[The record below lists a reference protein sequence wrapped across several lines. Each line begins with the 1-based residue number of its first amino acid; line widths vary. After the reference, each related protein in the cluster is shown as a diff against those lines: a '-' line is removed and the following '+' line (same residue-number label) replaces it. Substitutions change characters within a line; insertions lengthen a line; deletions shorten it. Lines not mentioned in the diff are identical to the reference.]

1 VKIKQGIMLAL
12 LMISTHALANETSK
26 VILKEGSNLLDINGD
41 GVDDLVVYSRFENNT
56 SHPNNTMTIFMIDPQ
71 GKYHILPVANDIG
84 FTWSDFILSASTI
97 KIADYALYKK
107 PGGYFIVSARKLT
120 GGEHGEDVSD
130 DLPVK
135 FTRYDINSYQDAPG
149 VPPYFWEYRGA
160 YMTTE
165 KYHDIDDAFV
175 HFTSDMIKP

>member
-1 VKIKQGIMLAL
+1 MKIKKGIMLSL
-12 LMISTHALANETSK
+12 LLISLNLLADEGSK
-26 VILKEGSNLLDINGD
+26 ITLKEGINLLDINGD

-56 SHPNNTMTIFMIDPQ
+56 SHPNNTVTIFMIDRQ

-107 PGGYFIVSARKLT
+107 PEGYFIVSAHKLT
-120 GGEHGEDVSD
+120 GDNYGEDVSD

-160 YMTTE
+160 YITAE
-165 KYHDIDDAFV
+165 KYHDIDDAFP
-175 HFTSDMIKP
+175 HFDASMLK

>member
-1 VKIKQGIMLAL
+1 MKIKHGLLFAL
-12 LMISTHALANETSK
+12 LLISLNVLADRATK
-26 VILKEGSNLLDINGD
+26 VTLKDGTNLLDINGD
-41 GVDDLVVYSRFENNT
+41 GVDDLIVYSQFENNT
-56 SHPNNTMTIFMIDPQ
+56 SHPNNTMTIFMIDPK
-71 GKYHILPVANDIG
+71 GKHHILPVANDIG

-97 KIADYALYKK
+97 KISDYALYKK
-107 PGGYFIVSARKLT
+107 TDGYYIVSAHKLT

-160 YMTTE
+160 YITKE
-165 KYHDIDDAFV
+165 KYHDIDDAFP
-175 HFTSDMIKP
+175 HFTNDMIK